1 MEQPCVFPEGKLKQ
15 IHVHQQRLRAGL
27 PALIVRVDGSSRK
40 EYFEWVEL
48 KGESRVLQP
57 GKSLSCGA
65 KAWMETRGEVVAGTS
80 TASAGT

>member
-27 PALIVRVDGSSRK
+27 PALIVRIDGSSRK
-40 EYFEWVEL
+40 EYFEWVEVT
-48 KGESRVLQP
+48 GSSRVVQP

-65 KAWMETRGEVVAGTS
+65 KAWMETRGEVVAGT
-80 TASAGT
+80 TTPPADT